1 MALSNYTD
9 LQASVASW
17 LNRTDL
23 TAQIPDFIALAESS
37 IGNDVRL
44 RDMVTTGT
52 LTTVVAQNYVNLP
65 ADWLEFVDIRYGDQP
80 LKLVTS
86 NEITV
91 RSSDTD
97 TAMFYA
103 IEGNRLLLAPVP
115 NAVVTLNI
123 TYYARLPAL
132 SNTAT
137 NAVLTKYPQIYLAKS
152 LAWAFKYLMSADKA
166 VLWEGLYKQAVS
178 EAQSSD
184 DAGNSSGSP
193 LRIRTR

>member
-23 TAQIPDFIALAESS
+23 GGQIPDFIALAESS
-37 IGNDVRL
+37 IGNEVRL

-52 LTTVVAQNYVNLP
+52 LTTVVAQNYVALP
-65 ADWLEFVDIRYGDQP
+65 ADWLEFVDIRYGDKP
-80 LKLVTS
+80 LKLVSS
-86 NEITV
+86 NEITL
-91 RSSDTD
+91 RSADTD

-115 NAVVTLNI
+115 NAVVTLDMS
-123 TYYARLPAL
+123 YYARLPAL
-132 SNTAT
+132 SVTPT
-137 NAVLTKYPQIYLAKS
+137 NAVLTKYPQIYLAKALS
-152 LAWAFKYLMSADKA
+152 WAFKYMMNADSAA
-166 VLWEGLYKQAVS
+166 LWDALYKQAVS
-178 EAQSSD
+178 EAGSAD
-184 DAGNSSGSP
+184 DAGNVSGAP

>member
-1 MALSNYTD
+1 MALTTYSE

-37 IGNDVRL
+37 IGTDVRL

-52 LTTVVAQNYVNLP
+52 LTTVVAQNYVDLP
-65 ADWLEFVDIRYGDQP
+65 ADWLEFKDIRYGDQP
-80 LKLVTS
+80 LKLLSS
-86 NEITV
+86 NEITL

-103 IEGNRLLLAPVP
+103 VEGNRLLLAPVP
-115 NAVVTLNI
+115 NAVVSLDI
-123 TYYARLPAL
+123 TYFARLPAL
-132 SNTAT
+132 SVTPT
-137 NAVLTKYPQIYLAKS
+137 NAILTKYPQIYLAKS
-152 LAWAFKYLMSADKA
+152 LCWAFKYMMSDDKA
-166 VLWEGLYKQAVS
+166 AVWEGLYKQAVS
-178 EAQSSD
+178 DATSSD
-184 DAGNSSGSP
+184 DAGTFSGSP

>member
-1 MALSNYTD
+1 MALANYTD

-17 LNRTDL
+17 LNRADL

-52 LTTVVAQNYVNLP
+52 LTTVVAQNYVTLP
-65 ADWLEFVDIRYGDQP
+65 ADWLEFIDIRYGDKP
-80 LKLVTS
+80 LKLVSS

-115 NAVVTLNI
+115 NAVVTLDI

-132 SNTAT
+132 SVTPMLVPT
-137 NAVLTKYPQIYLAKS
+137 NIFTS
-152 LAWAFKYLMSADKA
+152 CCKA
-166 VLWEGLYKQAVS
+166 CAAARAA
-178 EAQSSD
+178 EA
-184 DAGNSSGSP
+184 SGSMP
-193 LRIRTR
+193 GRVSTTTVKLSIGPSRVNTHW